1 MRPWF
6 NRLLRD
12 DVDAT
17 FKQDLPAFLK
27 QEAKKFNEA
36 APLMLTP
43 AEEAQLTEWYFS
55 ATGQEQLEG
64 LLDAI
69 WQQMASVADWAMP
82 AHDARHAMFKVP
94 AASLVYLDAE
104 KIADA
109 GRLGIFGA
117 LLHDHGRWAEE
128 RIFGAPGES
137 MIHARLSFLLA
148 RELTEEFKLPA
159 LAANQILHATIQ
171 HTAGGVPADPM
182 ALKLTVTADRDQLY
196 GPEMVMRLM
205 HHIVVEGATAS
216 VYGEK
221 PGLATLDRL
230 MHFLVNRIPGPLFS
244 REEHVTRL
252 HMGLATFL
260 LMAEPEEDSRLR
272 FAARRAPSPSRR
284 SLPDDFDWERA
295 WHGAHAGVS
304 DVSDPHEALRSLLN
318 APNVVSNPLY
328 MDQALGKLSALPAH
342 KAPLLAKAFAWAER
356 ERRELDAI
364 EVGHLK
370 RIAMDYASDKPVAL
384 LANRLVAHGYV
395 QP

>member
-12 DVDAT
+12 DVEAS

-36 APLMLTP
+36 APLTLSA
-43 AEEAQLTEWYFS
+43 AENARLTEWYFS
-55 ATGQEQLEG
+55 PTGQEQLEG

-69 WQQMASVADWAMP
+69 WRQMDSVAEWAMP

-104 KIADA
+104 KITDA

-159 LAANQILHATIQ
+159 LAANQILHATVQ
-171 HTAGGVPADPM
+171 HTAGGVPVDPM

-205 HHIVVEGATAS
+205 HHIVVEDSMSS

-221 PGLATLDRL
+221 PGLAALDRL

-252 HMGLATFL
+252 HMGLATFI
-260 LMAEPEEDSRLR
+260 LMAEPKEDSQLR
-272 FAARRAPSPSRR
+272 FAARREPSASRR
-284 SLPDDFDWERA
+284 SLPADFDWEKA
-295 WHGAHAGVS
+295 WETAHASKIEVT
-304 DVSDPHEALRSLLN
+304 DPHAALRSLLD
-318 APNVVSNPLY
+318 APNIVSNPLY
-328 MDQALGKLSALPAH
+328 LEQALDKLSALPAH
-342 KAPLLAKAFAWAER
+342 KAPLLAKAFVWAER
-356 ERRELDAI
+356 ERKELDAI
-364 EVGHLK
+364 EAAHLT
-370 RIAMDYASDKPVAL
+370 RIAKDYASDRPVAL
-384 LANRLVAHGYV
+384 LSNRLLEAGYR
-395 QP
+395 